1 MWLLNIRK
9 IGFELW
15 KWLLAWFFVSLPS
28 LVTMFWL
35 WVREKELAKPSIM
48 GIGTSEFLV
57 YAISFSAPLFAQCFF
72 KNRTKKLFHFTDFIA
87 FIIFLAS
94 IVLFIMLKEETAI
107 DKLNILFRWVLTLYI
122 ASLLFSLLSA
132 LCIALIPDRET
143 IEKANIEQQNDFNSA
158 FDKILEERGVKNEHI

>member
-9 IGFELW
+9 ISFELW

-35 WVREKELAKPSIM
+35 WVREKELEKPSIM

-72 KNRTKKLFHFTDFIA
+72 KNRTKKLFHFTDFVA

-94 IVLFIMLKEETAI
+94 IVLFIMLKEETAL
-107 DKLNILFRWVLTLYI
+107 DKLDILFKWVLILYI

-132 LCIALIPDRET
+132 LCIAFIPDREA
-143 IEKANIEQQNDFNSA
+143 IEQTNKEQQNNFNSA
-158 FDKILEERGVKNEHI
+158 FDKILEERGVKNERI

>member
-94 IVLFIMLKEETAI
+94 IVLFIMIK
-107 DKLNILFRWVLTLYI
+107 
-122 ASLLFSLLSA
+122 
-132 LCIALIPDRET
+132 
-143 IEKANIEQQNDFNSA
+143 
-158 FDKILEERGVKNEHI
+158 